1 MKNLGILLAGMLFV
15 LLSCQKSPD
24 AQSII
29 DAAIEAHGGA
39 LYENVHISF
48 DFRKRHYVLHHEQ
61 GVFQYE
67 RHFED
72 STGKIRDILN
82 NEGFKRYLND
92 QDITDTVKKAA
103 AYTRS
108 VNSVAYFVLLP
119 YRLNDPAVIKEY
131 LGETSIKDEPYHK
144 IGVTFQQQGGGE
156 DFEDQF
162 VYWIHQKH
170 HTMDYLAYLY
180 YTDGGGKRFRA
191 PYNQRVIEGIRFT
204 DYENYKEVSDNIP
217 IDQYDSLYQAG
228 ALKLLSKIELENIKV
243 QPL

>member
-1 MKNLGILLAGMLFV
+1 MIV
-15 LLSCQKSPD
+15 LVGCQKSPD

-29 DAAIEAHGGA
+29 DAAIENHGGA

-48 DFRKRHYVLHHEQ
+48 DFRNRHYVLSHQQ
-61 GVFQYE
+61 GMFQYE

-72 STGKIRDILN
+72 STGQIRDVLN

-92 QDITDTVKKAA
+92 QDITDTVKKKA

-119 YRLNDPAVIKEY
+119 YRLNDPAVVKQY
-131 LGETSIKDEPYHK
+131 LGETTINGEPYHK
-144 IGVTFQQQGGGE
+144 IEVTFQQQGGGE

-162 VYWIHQKH
+162 VYWIHKEQLI
-170 HTMDYLAYLY
+170 MDYLAYLY
-180 YTDGGGKRFRA
+180 FTDGGGKRFRA

-204 DYENYKEVSDNIP
+204 DYENYQEVTDDIP
-217 IDQYDSLYQAG
+217 IAHYDSLYQVG

-243 QPL
+243 RPL